1 MIRVALAGL
10 LLFQNQPFGPFRFRP
25 GERVPLPYRIP
36 HPILKHPIIQKYFE
50 EVVYPYY
57 RSQRFPLTDSSLFID
72 NVLWSLVY
80 FPLDI
85 STLKD
90 TLVAFL
96 HTQTGIETSKI
107 RLILG
112 RFFDGTA
119 LVLADTG
126 YVAQEPDSAMPC
138 WEGVYR
144 YHVKEVLW
152 QAPWSTYRV
161 QSGTWITIYGG
172 LVPGDSGRRMW
183 FPGGRWEKYF
193 SPAPEDLRFPMLVSA
208 FVWRSPSYLS
218 RCWTHSGVWIPDRF
232 PQRMREWVRQKV
244 DGEEV
249 WLDLLHRK
257 VHRVKLSELRRIGA
271 LVRRFFQQMEREV
284 GM

>member
-50 EVVYPYY
+50 EEVYPYY
-57 RSQRFPLTDSSLFID
+57 RREGIPLTDSSVFID
-72 NVLWSLVY
+72 HVLWDVVYLPVRIPTVEEALV
-80 FPLDI
+80 
-85 STLKD
+85 S
-90 TLVAFL
+90 FL
-96 HTQTGIETSKI
+96 HARTNMDTAKI

-112 RFFDGTA
+112 RFFWGTV

-126 YVAQEPDSAMPC
+126 YVAQDPDPAMPC

-161 QSGTWITIYGG
+161 QSGTWIPVYSG

-208 FVWRSPSYLS
+208 FVVRFPSYLS
-218 RCWTHSGVWIPDRF
+218 RCSRQSGVWIPDRF
-232 PQRMREWVRQKV
+232 PQRMREWIRQEV